1 MSEGFVSVMVC
12 MSFSTVY
19 FPRTKKISFA
29 ILFLILNRTLL
40 SGSVG
45 SYLTEQFGWQKPFYA
60 IGKSLSV
67 RSSLLHA
74 HVFMAAHIM
83 HESKHDQN

>member
-19 FPRTKKISFA
+19 FPRTKNLFCN
-29 ILFLILNRTLL
+29 LFLILNRTLL

-67 RSSLLHA
+67 CSSLLHA
-74 HVFMAAHIM
+74 HVFTVAHIM